1 MTAAS
6 LGAATVLVLVIALW
20 QLGGPTSEQPAE
32 AALETAPSTV
42 VTTPPTTAPAP
53 STIPT
58 TTSVPSTTRPPETTD
73 TTDSPTTTLAPLVLK
88 GDGLGPVEFGAPP
101 EEAIAD
107 VTARL
112 GPASSDSGWVNSR
125 GVFGTCPGNIT
136 RVVRWESLR
145 LFFSDGP
152 TDFGEDE
159 YHLFYYSQSSVEA
172 DVVIDLRT
180 AAGIGIGSTVEDL
193 TEAYGTRLT
202 IESTSPFGVTFSVS
216 GGPGLLSGTLTQSVP
231 EGQVSGVAGGFGCG
245 G

>member
-1 MTAAS
+1 MTAAG
-6 LGAATVLVLVIALW
+6 LGAATVLVLLIALW
-20 QLGGPTSEQPAE
+20 QLGRPTSDQPAE
-32 AALETAPSTV
+32 AAFATTSSTV
-42 VTTPPTTAPAP
+42 ATTPPTSAPP
-53 STIPT
+53 PT
-58 TTSVPSTTRPPETTD
+58 TTPTTTTTPPTTRPPETTD
-73 TTDSPTTTLAPLVLK
+73 TTGVPTTTLAPLVLE
-88 GDGLGPVEFGAPP
+88 GDGLGPVDFGAAP
-101 EEAIAD
+101 EEAIAE

-152 TDFGEDE
+152 TDFGEDGH
-159 YHLFYYSQSSVEA
+159 HLFYYSQSSAEA

-193 TEAYGTRLT
+193 TATYGTRLT
-202 IESTSPFGVTFSVS
+202 IESTSPFGVTFTVS

-245 G
+245 S